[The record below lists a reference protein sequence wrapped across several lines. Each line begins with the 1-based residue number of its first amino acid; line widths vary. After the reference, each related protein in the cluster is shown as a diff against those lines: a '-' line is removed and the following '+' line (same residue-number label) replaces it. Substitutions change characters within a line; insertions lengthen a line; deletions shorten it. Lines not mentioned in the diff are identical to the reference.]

1 MAKIGV
7 EIVQQQP
14 VSPHLTDCTTALGIE
29 LPVKKSLVGN
39 LYLADIFLIH
49 RVFHFFS
56 IKTKQKGQNMRH
68 FGDIF
73 K

>member
-39 LYLADIFLIH
+39 LYLADIFSNPQSLS
-49 RVFHFFS
+49 FLQFS
-56 IKTKQKGQNMRH
+56 NVYKPNIKRH
-68 FGDIF
+68 FD
-73 K
+73 